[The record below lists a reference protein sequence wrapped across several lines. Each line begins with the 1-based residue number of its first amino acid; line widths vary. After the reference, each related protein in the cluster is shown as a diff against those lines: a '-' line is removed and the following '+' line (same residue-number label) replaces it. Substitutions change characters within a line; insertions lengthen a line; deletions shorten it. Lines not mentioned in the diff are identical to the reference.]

1 MPKTITTGSAP
12 DSSSDAEKI
21 SDVSAIQ
28 PEGTADAK
36 EAAASSTADEKQEV
50 AKPASLLDVIKN
62 VVKDEAEESTT
73 TEAIDPAKES
83 EVAKTEVSAAEKDAT
98 QTDQNAAKE
107 TDANVPFHNHPRW
120 KAVLA
125 ERETLKTERE
135 ALRPQAEQ
143 YGLIT
148 KFMTENGLTDQEVA
162 QGYQMMSLLKNDPA
176 KALAA
181 LSPIVEN
188 LQRFAGKILPDD
200 LKTKVDNGLV
210 DEETAKTLAGE
221 RHAIAFEKQRIADAQ
236 AASVREVQNLQAQ
249 SQQAVQ
255 TSMNTAVTDWENNIK
270 TRDADYAGIQ
280 SLVIDKARVLISQG
294 APKTAAEAVSLAEK
308 AYNDVKAQIVALI
321 PRKPTVK
328 SSTSAN
334 SSASDAQPVPKSL
347 KEAIRLAAQRGA

>member
-1 MPKTITTGSAP
+1 MPKTITTGGAP

-21 SDVSAIQ
+21 SDVSTIQ

-98 QTDQNAAKE
+98 QTDPNAAKE

-125 ERETLKTERE
+125 ERE

-347 KEAIRLAAQRGA
+347 KEAIRLAAQRGS